1 MPTMQY
7 LTTCVFDRGAVDK
20 LAGVL
25 KKLGIARPLFV
36 TDPGIRAAGLLDRVV
51 AASGIADPAVFADT
65 LPNPTEA
72 EVVAAVERFRA
83 ADADGIV
90 AVGGGS
96 SLDMGKAIGLFA
108 THAPPYAQYGA
119 AERGTRKIG
128 QCPPL
133 VAIPTTAGT
142 GSEASSGAMITLE
155 SGLKEIF
162 ISHQLMPATAICD
175 PDLSLGLPARL
186 TAATGMDAVTH
197 CVEALLSPLG
207 NPPADGIALDG
218 IERAVR
224 EGWLKRAVADGSDP
238 EARWHMMMAS
248 YEGAL
253 AFVKGLGAVH
263 ALSHGAGR
271 LSDLRLHHGTLN
283 AIWLPHVLRFNA
295 PACERPYERLRRA
308 MGLSDGA
315 DVADAV
321 QALNDA
327 IGIPASLKALG
338 LTAAHGPGVV
348 DYALKDLAHATN
360 PRPVAREDY
369 EALFEAA
376 LG

>member
-7 LTTCVFDRGAVDK
+7 LTTCIFDRGAIAK
-20 LAGVL
+20 LPGVL
-25 KKLGIARPLFV
+25 KKQGVTQPFFV
-36 TDPGIRAAGLLDRVV
+36 TDPGVKSAGLLQTVLE
-51 AASGIADPAVFADT
+51 ASGVENPAVFADT
-65 LPNPTEA
+65 MPNPTEP
-72 EVVAAVERFRA
+72 EVVAAVA
-83 ADADGIV
+83 AFHDAGADGIV
-90 AVGGGS
+90 ALGGGS

-108 THAPPYAQYGA
+108 THDAPYAQYGA

-128 QCPPL
+128 PVPPL
-133 VAIPTTAGT
+133 IAVPTTAGT

-162 ISHQLMPATAICD
+162 ISHHLMPVTAICD
-175 PDLSLGLPARL
+175 PDFTLGLPVHL

-197 CVEALLSPLG
+197 CIESLLSPFA
-207 NPPADGIALDG
+207 NPPADGVALDG
-218 IERAVR
+218 VERAVR
-224 EGWLKRAVADGSDP
+224 NGWLKRAVAHGDDP
-238 EARWHMMMAS
+238 EARYNMMMTS

-263 ALSHGAGR
+263 ALSHAAGR

-295 PACERPYERLRRA
+295 SACGPQYERLRRA
-308 MGLSDGA
+308 MGLAEDA

-327 IGIPASLKALG
+327 IGIPPNLSAIG
-338 LTAAHGPGVV
+338 LTPDHGQGIV

-360 PRPVAREDY
+360 PRPVERADY
-369 EALFEAA
+369 ERLYEVALS
-376 LG
+376 